1 MNYIVLINKF
11 WQCNLERCI
20 SPNDTRLYFYLLH
33 TCNSLGW
40 KQPFGHSD
48 RHLSI
53 ALGMSVNTV
62 RDARNRLMQLGLIDF
77 KTPQKRSKGID
88 GQTKY
93 VFPTVST
100 GDTVLDTVSDTD
112 IDTVSDTVLDTVSD
126 TNNKLNKTKLNV
138 LLEKEPKGSLSDLEE
153 EGKAKPNNDIDF
165 EKLLNFISDK
175 TKRKFKTINDQ
186 IKRKYKARLKE
197 GYTKEDILE
206 AIENAV
212 KDKYHMEQGYKYL
225 TPEFFSRPVTLDKYK
240 NTTSQKATE
249 KKKTYGIWSV

>member
-1 MNYIVLINKF
+1 MQRESFVFYESWYEILRD
-11 WQCNLERCI
+11 ERQEVQWEVI
-20 SPNDTRLYFYLLH
+20 RA
-33 TCNSLGW
+33 
-40 KQPFGHSD
+40 
-48 RHLSI
+48 I
-53 ALGMSVNTV
+53 ME
-62 RDARNRLMQLGLIDF
+62 
-77 KTPQKRSKGID
+77 
-88 GQTKY
+88 Y
-93 VFPTVST
+93 VFNNNLIELKPNAKMAFKFIKR
-100 GDTVLDTVSDTD
+100 D
-112 IDTVSDTVLDTVSD
+112 IDRANDKYEEYLEKQRENGKRGGRPKKPTETQKTQAFFEKPTETQKS
-126 TNNKLNKTKLNV
+126 LNVNVNVNENVNVNDNNV
-138 LLEKEPKGSLSDLEE
+138 LLEKEPKGFLSDLEE
-153 EGKAKPNNDIDF
+153 EGKAKLNNDIDF

>member
-77 KTPQKRSKGID
+77 KTPQKKKQGNRR
-88 GQTKY
+88 
-93 VFPTVST
+93 
-100 GDTVLDTVSDTD
+100 
-112 IDTVSDTVLDTVSD
+112 
-126 TNNKLNKTKLNV
+126 TN
-138 LLEKEPKGSLSDLEE
+138 
-153 EGKAKPNNDIDF
+153 
-165 EKLLNFISDK
+165 
-175 TKRKFKTINDQ
+175 
-186 IKRKYKARLKE
+186 
-197 GYTKEDILE
+197 
-206 AIENAV
+206 
-212 KDKYHMEQGYKYL
+212 
-225 TPEFFSRPVTLDKYK
+225 
-240 NTTSQKATE
+240 
-249 KKKTYGIWSV
+249 

>member
-100 GDTVLDTVSDTD
+100 ADTVLDTVSDTD

-126 TNNKLNKTKLNV
+126 TNNKLNKTKLNNSSPEDEPQKQKLKSFKKFSENDFSNSLKPFV
-138 LLEKEPKGSLSDLEE
+138 ETYGREMIRDFFDYWTEPSPSGKMKFQLNSTWDTEKRLRTWKKNE
-153 EGKAKPNNDIDF
+153 
-165 EKLLNFISDK
+165 DK
-175 TKRKFKTINDQ
+175 FGTKQTTQ
-186 IKRKYKARLKE
+186 IKIKRNEL
-197 GYTKEDILE
+197 
-206 AIENAV
+206 
-212 KDKYHMEQGYKYL
+212 
-225 TPEFFSRPVTLDKYK
+225 
-240 NTTSQKATE
+240 
-249 KKKTYGIWSV
+249 

>member
-1 MNYIVLINKF
+1 M
-11 WQCNLERCI
+11 
-20 SPNDTRLYFYLLH
+20 
-33 TCNSLGW
+33 GW

-100 GDTVLDTVSDTD
+100 ADTVLDTVSDTDIDTVSDTVLDTVSDTDIDTVSDTVLDTVSDTD

-126 TNNKLNKTKLNV
+126 TNNKLNKTKLNNSSPEDEPQKQKLKSFKKFSENDFSNSLKPFV
-138 LLEKEPKGSLSDLEE
+138 ETYGREMIRDFFDYWTEPSPSGKMKFQLNSTWDTEKRLRTWKKNE
-153 EGKAKPNNDIDF
+153 
-165 EKLLNFISDK
+165 DK
-175 TKRKFKTINDQ
+175 FGTKQTTQ
-186 IKRKYKARLKE
+186 IKIKRNEL
-197 GYTKEDILE
+197 
-206 AIENAV
+206 
-212 KDKYHMEQGYKYL
+212 
-225 TPEFFSRPVTLDKYK
+225 
-240 NTTSQKATE
+240 
-249 KKKTYGIWSV
+249 

>member
-1 MNYIVLINKF
+1 MEKKEAGLQKTETETKPKHNLTETKDKPNKN
-11 WQCNLERCI
+11 QTETETK
-20 SPNDTRLYFYLLH
+20 PNK
-33 TCNSLGW
+33 N
-40 KQPFGHSD
+40 
-48 RHLSI
+48 
-53 ALGMSVNTV
+53 VNDNV
-62 RDARNRLMQLGLIDF
+62 NDN
-77 KTPQKRSKGID
+77 
-88 GQTKY
+88 
-93 VFPTVST
+93 
-100 GDTVLDTVSDTD
+100 
-112 IDTVSDTVLDTVSD
+112 
-126 TNNKLNKTKLNV
+126 NV
-138 LLEKEPKGSLSDLEE
+138 LLEKEPKGALSDLEE
-153 EGKAKPNNDIDF
+153 EGKAKLNNDIDF

-225 TPEFFSRPVTLDKYK
+225 TPEFFSRPITLDKYK